1 MSKKFTIALDVDDV
15 LFPCLEPA
23 CGAVGIDYSKIIDWD
38 LTKCDLTDAERSA
51 LMYTMSRDDFLT
63 QQKPFKGAVEM
74 VEKLAKAGHT
84 ILVASAVE
92 PGAMTLRGMM
102 IMQAMPMLNP
112 KNIMLGAR
120 KELLNVDIILD
131 DSPYNMNGN
140 AKYSVLFDRQYNQN
154 ETGYLRVKTYDEFLS
169 LVQKLSEMPD
179 DIFAHVGKVGQP
191 GIVCLVGPSGSGKS
205 FICDELEKN
214 PIFKKIRALTD
225 RPPREGEKNGVEYNF
240 VSPEKFQTAVEQ
252 KKLLESTQYAGHN
265 YGIAFKEIEG
275 IWKEGRIG
283 IKPVDIDGARA
294 IKAAYPDRT
303 LTIFIRRDKDEL
315 IKAIIERNSPTEDK
329 VARIMSIDSEYANE
343 HLCDFTVFNN
353 GGLDHAVGQIL
364 RML

>member
-1 MSKKFTIALDVDDV
+1 MGKKFTIALDVDDV

-23 CGAVGIDYSKIIDWD
+23 CKAVGIDYKKIVDWD
-38 LTKCDLTDAERSA
+38 LTKCELTDAERSA
-51 LMYTMSRDDFLT
+51 LMYTMSRDDFLS
-63 QQKPFKGAVEM
+63 QQKPYKGSVEM
-74 VEKLAKAGHT
+74 VDKLVKDGHN
-84 ILVASAVE
+84 IIIASAVE
-92 PGAMTLRGMM
+92 PGAMTIRGMM
-102 IMQAMPMLNP
+102 LMQAMPMFNP

-131 DSPYNMNGN
+131 DSPYNMGGN
-140 AKYSVLFDRQYNQN
+140 AKYSVLYSTQYNQN
-154 ETGYLRVKTYDEFLS
+154 ESGYLRIKNYDEFLD
-169 LVQKLSEMPD
+169 LVGKLADMPD
-179 DIFAHVGKVGQP
+179 DFAHVGRVGKP

-214 PIFKKIRALTD
+214 PLFKKIRALTD
-225 RPPREGEKNGVEYNF
+225 RAPREGEKNGVEYNF
-240 VSPEKFQTAVEQ
+240 VTPEKFQTAVDQ

-265 YGIAFKEIEG
+265 YGIAYKEIEG
-275 IWKEGRIG
+275 IWKDGRIG

-315 IKAIIERNSPTEDK
+315 IKAIIERNCSTEDK
-329 VARIMSIDSEYANE
+329 VARIMSIDLEYANE

-353 GGLDHAVGQIL
+353 GSLDHAVGQIL
-364 RML
+364 RMM